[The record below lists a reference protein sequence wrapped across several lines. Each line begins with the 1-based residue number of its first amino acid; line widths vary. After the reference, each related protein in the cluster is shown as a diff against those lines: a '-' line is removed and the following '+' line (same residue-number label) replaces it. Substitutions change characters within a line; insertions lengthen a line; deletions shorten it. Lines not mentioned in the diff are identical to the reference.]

1 MNDETD
7 KKGLNPTSAYEPV
20 EEGYDPKKERKSH
33 IGWIIFFSV
42 ILVLMLTSEARGQ
55 WQFIVLCFVFLLISG
70 FFVAKGIRFIVR
82 RWREVGEMYDFIA
95 SLSPEE
101 KAEFDKA
108 IANGDVRIV
117 RGDDGKIHTEALDFA
132 KTTNERQ

>member
-1 MNDETD
+1 MREISH
-7 KKGLNPTSAYEPV
+7 KHHKEH
-20 EEGYDPKKERKSH
+20 KERESDMNKTANRLLGG
-33 IGWIIFFSV
+33 IGGWIDVILSGIPFSV

-55 WQFIVLCFVFLLISG
+55 WQFIVLCLVFLLISG

-117 RGDDGKIHTEALDFA
+117 RGDDGKIHTEALDFG
-132 KTTNERQ
+132 

>member
-1 MNDETD
+1 MRGARRNKHHKEH
-7 KKGLNPTSAYEPV
+7 
-20 EEGYDPKKERKSH
+20 KERESDMNRTANRLLGG
-33 IGWIIFFSV
+33 IGGWIVVILSGIPFSV

-55 WQFIVLCFVFLLISG
+55 WQFIALCLVFLLISG

-117 RGDDGKIHTEALDFA
+117 RGDDGKIHTEALDFG
-132 KTTNERQ
+132 

>member
-1 MNDETD
+1 MNKTVNRLL
-7 KKGLNPTSAYEPV
+7 G
-20 EEGYDPKKERKSH
+20 G
-33 IGWIIFFSV
+33 IGGWIDVILSGIPFSV
-42 ILVLMLTSEARGQ
+42 ILVLMFTSEARGQ
-55 WQFIVLCFVFLLISG
+55 WQFIVLCLVFLLISG

-117 RGDDGKIHTEALDFA
+117 RGDDGKILTETLDCPQE
-132 KTTNERQ
+132 K